1 MQKQTLAC
9 PLIPDCR
16 QIDRADRTVIG
27 HVEDVELRRI
37 KGIGATVA
45 MQRSQLLPDVFGALF
60 EQALFGGGQNGSIY
74 AKNEFG
80 GDVVISYNTFLQQIE
95 FEVETKEK
103 MIKELMN
110 VDSFILKSDGDN
122 IKEDIKFINAAHT
135 PSDEKCFFQKVSE
148 GLKFDLYKKYSS
160 RLEIISTNILQ
171 SELRQFALSTD
182 YFYLDKTK
190 KAVKRLKIGKSA
202 IVKQFKEYKDL
213 SFYVDDSNLNG
224 DTENGLK
231 EIFRILNE

>member
-1 MQKQTLAC
+1 MKAKTLFLFHILIYLPFYIFSQTY
-9 PLIPDCR
+9 
-16 QIDRADRTVIG
+16 IDAAQSYNMLDIQNNSGKYYVVG
-27 HVEDVELRRI
+27 NNKV
-37 KGIGATVA
+37 KG
-45 MQRSQLLPDVFGALF
+45 SPF
-60 EQALFGGGQNGSIY
+60 LFGGGQNGSIY

-224 DTENGLK
+224 DTENVLK